1 MQILIPRWRE
11 QSNATK
17 ESFKQLVTNGQL
29 DLSANGAWVMHDE
42 ATPHYTTLLD
52 QTALGHKFLL
62 DEFGVIPRI
71 GWQVDPF
78 GHSATQGSLL
88 SSGIGFDALYF
99 ARMDYQDYAKR
110 KVNKDLGNHIFW
122 PVGED
127 FKFQN
132 AVKWFKNLDKLI
144 HYTNQEG
151 RVNVFYS
158 TLGNYTDV
166 KLQDKSLQ
174 WTTKTDD
181 FFPYADRANGYW
193 NGYFT
198 SRPALKRYIR
208 VANSALQA
216 LR

>member
-1 MQILIPRWRE
+1 
-11 QSNATK
+11 
-17 ESFKQLVTNGQL
+17 
-29 DLSANGAWVMHDE
+29 
-42 ATPHYTTLLD
+42 
-52 QTALGHKFLL
+52 
-62 DEFGVIPRI
+62 
-71 GWQVDPF
+71 
-78 GHSATQGSLL
+78 
-88 SSGIGFDALYF
+88 
-99 ARMDYQDYAKR
+99 MDYQDYAKR
-110 KVNKDLGNHIFW
+110 KLNKDLGMIQENSYGAPPGFYFDENPPVKDDPYLHDYNVCDRVKSFVELSLQRAKYTKGKQCNHIFW

-193 NGYFT
+193 YA
-198 SRPALKRYIR
+198 SI
-208 VANSALQA
+208 
-216 LR
+216 